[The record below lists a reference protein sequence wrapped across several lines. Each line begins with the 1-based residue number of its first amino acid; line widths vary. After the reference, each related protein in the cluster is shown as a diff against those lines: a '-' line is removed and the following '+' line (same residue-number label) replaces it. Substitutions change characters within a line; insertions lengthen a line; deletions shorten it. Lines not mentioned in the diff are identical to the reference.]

1 MEVAMPQKMLIPE
14 EDLFHK
20 YPVLKIP
27 TGKRNELLIIGR
39 EKAEAIIK
47 HYPHILAFHE
57 KHRGGADGR
66 EELSG
71 NSAPGHPAE
80 SRESA

>member
-1 MEVAMPQKMLIPE
+1 MPAMKTPV
-14 EDLFHK
+14 EDVFHK

-47 HYPHILAFHE
+47 HFPYILAFHE
-57 KHRGGADGR
+57 KHLEGSHGSTETETQG
-66 EELSG
+66 
-71 NSAPGHPAE
+71 
-80 SRESA
+80 